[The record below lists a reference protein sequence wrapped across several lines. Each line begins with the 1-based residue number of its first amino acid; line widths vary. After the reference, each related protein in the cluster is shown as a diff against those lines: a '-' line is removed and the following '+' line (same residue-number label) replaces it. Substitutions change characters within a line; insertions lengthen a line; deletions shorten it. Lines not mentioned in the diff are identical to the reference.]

1 MGLSMA
7 ASGGHEYVLRALVCL
22 VLTQARIVAMCALI
36 PPLGR
41 NVLPGR
47 LRVTLTAVLGA
58 FVVPLM
64 MVQAPEKFNM
74 ALLMV
79 ILLKEVF
86 IGLCLGYAL
95 AVPFW
100 IFESIGTFIDNQRGA
115 GIASIFNPELGSE
128 TTPLGTFLGR
138 AYAVLFF
145 TTGGW
150 TLFLA
155 VLYDS
160 YLLWNPWHWYP
171 ALRLDALPL
180 WLGQVD
186 TLLRLMVLYS
196 GPAIIVMLLAEAGL
210 GLASR
215 FTPQLQVF
223 FLAMPIK
230 SALGILML
238 ALYLHVLA
246 DHAIGLS
253 SRVGEVLPLLRPYWG
268 AP

>member
-1 MGLSMA
+1 M
-7 ASGGHEYVLRALVCL
+7 RALVCL
-22 VLTQARIVAMCALI
+22 ALTQARIVAMCSFI
-36 PPLGR
+36 PPFGR
-41 NVLPGR
+41 NALPGR
-47 LRVTLTAVLGA
+47 LRVTLTGVLGA
-58 FVVPLM
+58 FVLPLM
-64 MVQAPEKFNM
+64 LAQAPEKFNM
-74 ALLMV
+74 ALLAV
-79 ILLKEVF
+79 LLLKEVF
-86 IGLCLGYAL
+86 VGICIGYVL
-95 AVPFW
+95 AIPFW

-128 TTPLGTFLGR
+128 TTPLGTLLGR

-145 TTGGW
+145 TAGGF
-150 TLFLA
+150 TMFLT

-160 YLLWNPWHWYP
+160 YLLWDPWRWSP
-171 ALRLDALPL
+171 ELRLDALPL

-186 TLLRLMVLYS
+186 TLLRLTVLYS
-196 GPAIIVMLLAEAGL
+196 GPAIIVMLLAEMGL

-246 DHAIGLS
+246 EYANGLA
-253 SRVGEVLPLLRPYWG
+253 GGMGDVLSILRPYWEVL
-268 AP
+268 

>member
-1 MGLSMA
+1 MEGSFEK
-7 ASGGHEYVLRALVCL
+7 EYILRALVCL
-22 VLTQARIVAMCALI
+22 VLTQARIVAMCSFI
-36 PPLGR
+36 PAFGR
-41 NVLPGR
+41 NALPGR
-47 LRVTLTAVLGA
+47 LRVTLTGVLGA
-58 FVVPLM
+58 FTLPLM
-64 MVQAPEKFNM
+64 MAQAPEKFNIG
-74 ALLMV
+74 LLTV

-86 IGLCLGYAL
+86 VGMCMGYL
-95 AVPFW
+95 MAVPFW

-128 TTPLGTFLGR
+128 TTPLGTLLGR

-145 TTGGW
+145 TTGGF
-150 TLFLA
+150 TLFLT

-160 YLLWNPWHWYP
+160 YRLWDPWRWFP
-171 ALRLDALPL
+171 VLRLDALPL

-186 TLLRLMVLYS
+186 TLLRLTVLYS
-196 GPAIIVMLLAEAGL
+196 GPAIIVMLLAEVGL

-246 DHAIGLS
+246 QYAAGLGSGMGDVLAI
-253 SRVGEVLPLLRPYWG
+253 LRPYWE
-268 AP
+268 PL

>member
-1 MGLSMA
+1 MW
-7 ASGGHEYVLRALVCL
+7 ASVEYEYILRALVCL
-22 VLTQARIVAMCALI
+22 VLTQARIVAMCSFI
-36 PPLGR
+36 PAFGR
-41 NVLPGR
+41 NALPGR
-47 LRVTLTAVLGA
+47 LRVTLTGVLGA
-58 FVVPLM
+58 FTLPLM
-64 MVQAPEKFNM
+64 MAQAPEKFNM
-74 ALLMV
+74 ALLTV

-86 IGLCLGYAL
+86 VGMCIGYLM

-128 TTPLGTFLGR
+128 TTPLGTLLGR

-145 TTGGW
+145 TTGGF
-150 TLFLA
+150 TLFLS

-160 YLLWNPWHWYP
+160 YRLWDPWSWFP
-171 ALRLDALPL
+171 DLRLDALPL

-186 TLLRLMVLYS
+186 TLLRLTVLYS
-196 GPAIIVMLLAEAGL
+196 GPAIIVMLLAEVGL

-238 ALYLHVLA
+238 ALYLHILA
-246 DHAIGLS
+246 QYAGGLAGGM
-253 SRVGEVLPLLRPYWG
+253 GEVLSILRPYWE
-268 AP
+268 PL